1 MDDSEI
7 IGKVL
12 QGETELYETLV
23 RRYQVRL
30 YYWVLKMVADQDEAE
45 EICQQAFVSVYTHLG
60 QIRNPAAF
68 SVFLFRTALNQ
79 TRNYFRSRQKMVADP
94 PELADGSSVSDEVS
108 DADTRFYLHR
118 AIEELPEKQRLAV
131 SLRVV
136 EGFGFSE
143 IGRIIGTTANS
154 ARVNF
159 HHAIRNL
166 RIRLSEKN
174 EL

>member
-1 MDDSEI
+1 VNDSEVVDKI
-7 IGKVL
+7 L

-30 YYWVLKMVADQDEAE
+30 FYWVLNMVADKDEAE
-45 EICQQAFVSVYTHLG
+45 EICQQSFVSVYTHLG
-60 QIRNPAAF
+60 QMRNPAAF

-79 TRNYFRSRQKMVADP
+79 TRDYFRNRQKLAVDP
-94 PELADGSSVSDEVS
+94 PELVDPSTVSEEVS
-108 DADTRFYLHR
+108 MAENRVKLQK
-118 AIEELPEKQRLAV
+118 AINELPEKQRLVV

-143 IGRIIGTTANS
+143 IGRIIGTSANS

-166 RIRLSEKN
+166 RTRLGGKN
-174 EL
+174 GL